1 MTMEEEVSP
10 AVAAARAKLR
20 ERLGQQTQQLGG
32 KGTARRKAAKSHRS
46 AVGEDKRLQQA
57 AKKVG
62 AAAVYGIEEAYLL
75 RKDAT
80 GLFFKTPKVL
90 AAPAANTYIL
100 SGAVEEKQQLEP
112 LLHARGAAA
121 AAAAADGPAVTSEM
135 LKQLQQ
141 HVQKFSKQNQQQQQ
155 QQQQQEADDDVPDL
169 VQNFEEV
176 SKQ

>member
-20 ERLGQQTQQLGG
+20 ERLQQTQQLGG

-46 AVGEDKRLQQA
+46 AAGEDKRLQQA
-57 AKKVG
+57 AKRVG
-62 AAAVYGIEEAYLL
+62 AAAVFGIEEAYLL

-80 GLFFKTPKVL
+80 GLFFKSPKVL

-121 AAAAADGPAVTSEM
+121 AAAAAADAPAVTSEM
-135 LKQLQQ
+135 LKHLQQ
-141 HVQKFSKQNQQQQQ
+141 QVQKFSKQNQQQQQ
-155 QQQQQEADDDVPDL
+155 QQQQQTDDDVPDL